1 MLSIK
6 EKPNV
11 YRKIYELS
19 NINLVPKEEY
29 RDTLINN
36 VLVRIF
42 NEKSKR
48 ILVYIH
54 GGGFVIGSINTHSNI
69 CKRLADELNYQVISI
84 EYSLAPEKKFPYQ
97 INEIEGVCKHLLK
110 QYKTISIMGD
120 SAGANLAFASIRNI
134 KKYIDNLIMVYPC
147 TQTDYTSNTKFKSV
161 IKNSG
166 KSVLTKESLRDYM
179 SLYLNK
185 QKDYNNKLVNLLKN
199 NWLFNYPKT
208 IIITGTQ
215 DPLHDEGVELK
226 NKLERFSVYVNHLDI
241 ENAKHGFLTS
251 IIDQKYTDNTI
262 EFLKKYL

>member
-1 MLSIK
+1 MKDNIEL
-6 EKPNV
+6 
-11 YRKIYELS
+11 YRKVDELT
-19 NINLVPKEEY
+19 NLNTVPKRY
-29 RDTLINN
+29 YKDFKILDTD
-36 VLVRIF
+36 VRIF
-42 NEKSKR
+42 NEGSKK
-48 ILVYIH
+48 ILIYVH
-54 GGGFVIGSINTHSNI
+54 GGGFVSGGLNTHSNL
-69 CKRLADELNYQVISI
+69 CYKLSKDLNVCVISI
-84 EYSLAPEKKFPYQ
+84 DYKLAPEYKFPYQ
-97 INEIEGVCKHLLK
+97 INEIEGVCKYLLK

-166 KSVLTKESLRDYM
+166 KSILTKESLRDYM
-179 SLYLNK
+179 SLYLSK
-185 QKDYNNKLVNLLKN
+185 PKDYNNKFVNLLKN